1 MITAADEDTAIAVEV
16 VPGQDHDAPHLEAML
31 DQTTARVSDVKQV
44 IGDKGFDGEAQ
55 RQACEA
61 RGAVPVIP
69 YRSNN
74 ATPKRLNK
82 KAYAKRNMVERLIG
96 KVKEFRRVATR
107 YDKLKEVF
115 LGMIHLALGFVRL
128 RRLANVNRT

>member
-31 DQTTARVSDVKQV
+31 DQTTARVTDVKQV
-44 IGDKGFDGEAQ
+44 VGDKGFDGAEQ
-55 RQACEA
+55 RAACQAH
-61 RGAVPVIP
+61 GAIPVIP
-69 YRSNN
+69 HRSNCT
-74 ATPKRLNK
+74 TPRRLNK

-107 YDKLKEVF
+107 YDKLKHVF

-128 RRLANVNRT
+128 RRLVNVNRT